1 VKLAGLIL
9 AAGRS
14 SRMGSPKAL
23 LTLDGETF
31 LDRLIEAFHH
41 CDPIVVVL
49 GHDRDAVLAGIRRPE
64 LARFVV
70 NADYDRGQLSSLQ
83 CGLRALLPEV
93 DAVVF
98 TPVDHPNIDAATVGL
113 LAAALDSGP
122 ALVAV
127 PRYQGRHGHPV
138 AFRSSLIPEFLALGP
153 EGQARDVIHRH
164 RPETR
169 YVDVGHAGI
178 LDDIDDPAAY
188 ARLPGAEP

>member
-23 LTLDGETF
+23 LTLGGETF
-31 LDRLIEAFHH
+31 LDRLIDAFHD

-49 GHDRDAVLAGIRRPE
+49 GHERDAVLAGIRRAE

-83 CGLRALLPEV
+83 CGLQALPPEV

-98 TPVDHPNIDAATVGL
+98 TPVDHPNIDAATIGL
-113 LAAALDSGP
+113 VTAALDGS

-138 AFRSSLIPEFLALGP
+138 AFGSALIPEFLALGP
-153 EGQARDVIHRH
+153 EAQARDVIHRH
-164 RPETR
+164 REETR

-178 LDDIDDPAAY
+178 LDDIDDPEAY
-188 ARLPGAEP
+188 ARLLNTTS